1 LDKFKFGDIIAGIT
15 VLLCAV
21 ISALVIYMPGDGDM
35 AEVVVTCGDDVM
47 YYPLSADAEF
57 TVNGVTVVIG
67 SGCVYVSDSDCRD
80 KICVNTGKISRV
92 GQSLVCLPAQVS
104 VAVVGNGGDVI
115 VAG

>member
-1 LDKFKFGDIIAGIT
+1 M
-15 VLLCAV
+15 LLCAV
-21 ISALVIYMPGDGDM
+21 ISALVILLPSSGDS
-35 AEVVVTCGDDVM
+35 AEVVVAYGDDVL

-92 GQSLVCLPAQVS
+92 G
-104 VAVVGNGGDVI
+104 
-115 VAG
+115 